1 MNSTEILAPTPE
13 ARLLATTMAQI
24 EAVIRRGQ
32 QALAEQAE
40 QAESPRVN
48 CRCGKCGWTFTV
60 YLEST
65 SDAQMEWYCPH
76 CGSGVYGGVR

>member
-13 ARLLATTMAQI
+13 ARLLAATMEQI

-40 QAESPRVN
+40 SPRVN
-48 CRCGKCGWTFTV
+48 CRCGKCGWIFTV
-60 YLEST
+60 YLESP

-76 CGSGVYGGVR
+76 CGSGVRGGVR